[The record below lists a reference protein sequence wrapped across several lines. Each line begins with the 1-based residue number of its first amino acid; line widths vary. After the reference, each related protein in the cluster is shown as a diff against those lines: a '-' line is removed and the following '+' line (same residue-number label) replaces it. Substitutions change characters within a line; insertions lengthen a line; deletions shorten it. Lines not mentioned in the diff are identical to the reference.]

1 MVELFNIAEWV
12 RRSRAAQALPEK
24 VLDPA
29 TVSRLAELVHLA
41 LETEQTRRSE
51 RRNWHKSR
59 SHTPVRACGC
69 PDSHAEDGN
78 PH

>member
-1 MVELFNIAEWV
+1 MVELFDIAEWV

-29 TVSRLAELVHLA
+29 TVARLAELVHLA

-51 RRNWHKSR
+51 RRMSQ
-59 SHTPVRACGC
+59 TPVRACGC

-78 PH
+78 RH

>member
-1 MVELFNIAEWV
+1 MDGIADWV
-12 RRSRAAQALPEK
+12 RRSRASQGLPEK

-51 RRNWHKSR
+51 CRARHKSE
-59 SHTPVRACGC
+59 SQTPARACGC
-69 PDSHAEDGN
+69 PDSHTEDGN
-78 PH
+78 RH